1 MNAQLSRKISVNH
14 DPSEISDSESVLS
27 SEDAAS
33 KQHHF
38 KKHAK
43 QHAQGIEQSELR
55 RAARL
60 AQSAVH
66 CPAQAEMANEGPG
79 GYLHTAAGAG
89 NQSGGGLFGF
99 SMSHFFSQVKK
110 SLWDGNTTS
119 QQAMPPNQAQPQEK
133 IDEEEDNGE
142 ISPDSEGADRYLGHQ
157 EESEAT

>member
-27 SEDAAS
+27 SEDAVS
-33 KQHHF
+33 KQQHF

-66 CPAQAEMANEGPG
+66 CP
-79 GYLHTAAGAG
+79 
-89 NQSGGGLFGF
+89 S
-99 SMSHFFSQVKK
+99 
-110 SLWDGNTTS
+110 
-119 QQAMPPNQAQPQEK
+119 
-133 IDEEEDNGE
+133 
-142 ISPDSEGADRYLGHQ
+142 
-157 EESEAT
+157 